1 MAHITCFTVQKG
13 GAGKTSMTVNVA
25 GTLAGAFGLRT
36 LVIDADP
43 QCNATAALLGPEYAD
58 PGYSPTFAD
67 VLEGRSTIAEAAV
80 QKSFPTL
87 WTLPG
92 SEKLVG
98 YEMSRDDARR
108 GRVIHSVASLLS
120 EAIPP
125 EIDVVLIDTPPSGG
139 IWLQIALAASN
150 SYTVVATP
158 DDFSASGVLKLIGTV
173 DQVCAD
179 FNPALRRA
187 GFLINQYRRTSEGD
201 QYVRFFRDCFAED
214 VFSVVFPLRGVIG
227 SSRGV
232 RMPVELYE
240 RLYRVSTPASPLFRG
255 LAAEWMQR
263 VGIEG
268 RGSVPRFEGEQ
279 LGIGI
284 GQDVEVAA

>member
-25 GTLAGAFGLRT
+25 GALAGAFGLRT

-43 QCNATAALLGPEYAD
+43 QCNATAALLGPDYIE
-58 PGYSPTFAD
+58 PGYAPAFAD
-67 VLEGRSTIAEAAV
+67 VLEGRATIAEAAV

-92 SEKLVG
+92 SEALVG
-98 YEMSRDDARR
+98 YEMARDDARR

-120 EAIPP
+120 DAIPDG
-125 EIDVVLIDTPPSGG
+125 IDVVLIDTPPSGG
-139 IWLQIALAASN
+139 IWLQIALAAAHT
-150 SYTVVATP
+150 YTMVATP

-201 QYVRFFRDCFAED
+201 QYVRFFRDCFEAD
-214 VFSVVFPLRGVIG
+214 VFGVVFPMRGVIG

-240 RLYRVSTPASPLFRG
+240 RLYRVSTPAAPLFRG
-255 LAAEWMQR
+255 VAAEWMQR
-263 VGIEG
+263 AGIEG
-268 RGSVPRFEGEQ
+268 RGAVPRLEGERR
-279 LGIGI
+279 GIA
-284 GQDVEVAA
+284 VERELEVAA